1 MDGVEIPIHMDIIVP
16 KNVLPS
22 LSPDFEI
29 TKLGYARKGALA
41 QYRGPN
47 EIHVHEYPG
56 YWIFHRDHGDPRT
69 FKGVLAHL
77 LFDAP
82 ELPLSVLAGTVS
94 GLGMGKIVY
103 EIRKNKS
110 KNAKTE
116 ATFVGAITSI
126 VTGALTFFLARK
138 KINCER

>member
-1 MDGVEIPIHMDIIVP
+1 MNGTEIPIHRDIMIP
-16 KNVLPS
+16 KSVLPRLPS
-22 LSPDFEI
+22 NFRI

-56 YWIFHRDHGDPRT
+56 HWLFHRDHGDPRT

-82 ELPLSVLAGTVS
+82 ELPLSILAGTAS
-94 GLGMGKIVY
+94 GLGVGKIVY
-103 EIRKNKS
+103 EMRKNKS
-110 KNAKTE
+110 DDAGTE
-116 ATFVGAITSI
+116 AAVAGAIASI
-126 VTGALTFFLARK
+126 ASGAVTFFLARK
-138 KINCER
+138 N